1 MPELH
6 TTNIKLIGEP
16 FAARWGFQG
25 RLPDNVKLDVA
36 RDRNGMT
43 MQRDHPLGQ
52 EQDDYNG
59 ETDYRGRGE
68 NVESRMRVS
77 FLDKHLKL
85 SPSPARFKPA
95 IEIIINNPGKIK
107 RPSPYNHMTKYNFQ
121 YWPPV
126 RSLSNCNPS

>member
-1 MPELH
+1 M
-6 TTNIKLIGEP
+6 
-16 FAARWGFQG
+16 
-25 RLPDNVKLDVA
+25 PDNVKIDVA

-43 MQRDHPLGQ
+43 MQRDHPLDQ

-107 RPSPYNHMTKYNFQ
+107 RPSPYNHMTKYNFK